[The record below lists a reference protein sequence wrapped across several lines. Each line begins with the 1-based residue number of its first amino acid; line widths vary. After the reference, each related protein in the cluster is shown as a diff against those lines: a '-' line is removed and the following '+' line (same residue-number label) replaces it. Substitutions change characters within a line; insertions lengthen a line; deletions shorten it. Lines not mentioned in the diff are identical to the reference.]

1 MIAITQGEI
10 GGLYTVQKV
19 KGKLADKLQLE
30 ELGVVPGAQLKL
42 YTVIGNQVICMIHN
56 QRISLSRDMANNIFV
71 IEE

>member
-42 YTVIGNQVICMIHN
+42 YTVIGNQVICMILDTPHG
-56 QRISLSRDMANNIFV
+56 
-71 IEE
+71 